1 MQARSLMLAGALLCS
16 GGGSAFAQPIN
27 LLAPVQSTPLPP
39 PRAGN
44 SMPMMPAITSGNYI
58 SALPPLEAAE
68 TAVSGRRY
76 DQAGQDLEAAE
87 TRLLNDGASPNGAI
101 VTPGGQALAQVR
113 LARDA
118 VRRRDRQGGLTAI
131 SMAIGA
137 AQEPVPSPAPPVV
150 ATTAPP
156 PAPPVVVAAAAPPPP
171 PVPMITKALLPG
183 HWQEG
188 SWQYHWVPPETKL
201 RPVETRAVQQGQFVF
216 KTGIGWVWVPTHY
229 VN

>member
-1 MQARSLMLAGALLCS
+1 MKARSLTLAGALLCIAAS
-16 GGGSAFAQPIN
+16 SAFAQPIN
-27 LLAPVQSTPLPP
+27 LLAPVQATPLPP

-44 SMPMMPAITSGNYI
+44 SLPMMPAITPSNHA

-68 TAVSGRRY
+68 AAVSGRRY
-76 DQAGQDLEAAE
+76 GQASQDLEAAE
-87 TRLLNDGASPNGAI
+87 TRLLNDGASPNGST
-101 VTPGGQALAQVR
+101 VTPGGQALAQIR

-118 VRRRDRQGGLTAI
+118 VRRRDRQTGLTAI

-137 AQEPVPSPAPPVV
+137 AQEPIPNPAPPI
-150 ATTAPP
+150 ASIAPP
-156 PAPPVVVAAAAPPPP
+156 PAPPAVVAAVAPPPPP
-171 PVPMITKALLPG
+171 PVPTVTKALLPG

-188 SWQYHWVPPETKL
+188 SWQYHWVPPETRL

-229 VN
+229 VD

>member
-1 MQARSLMLAGALLCS
+1 MKTRCLILAVALLS
-16 GGGSAFAQPIN
+16 VGSSAALAQPVN

-39 PRAGN
+39 LTPGN
-44 SMPMMPAITSGNYI
+44 SLPMMPEITSASDT

-76 DQAGQDLEAAE
+76 RQAGEALETAE
-87 TRLLNDGASPNGAI
+87 TRLLNNGASPNGVL
-101 VTPGGQALAQVR
+101 VTPGGQALAQVC

-118 VRRRDRQGGLTAI
+118 VRRRDRQDGLTAI

-137 AQEPVPSPAPPVV
+137 VQEPLPGTVPPIDSTTQPSPPTTIA
-150 ATTAPP
+150 ATVT
-156 PAPPVVVAAAAPPPP
+156 PPPP

-183 HWQEG
+183 HWQQG
-188 SWQYHWVPPETKL
+188 RWQYHWVPPETNL
-201 RPVETRAVQQGQFVF
+201 SSVETRTFEQGQFVF
-216 KTGIGWVWVPTHY
+216 KSGIDWVWVPSHY